1 MLTISNDKG
10 ITSAH
15 VLNYGT
21 LPHEFRPI
29 TNITKWV
36 VLRENV
42 SAYLEIRVNGEV
54 ILSRANG
61 TIASGI
67 WLVISEAYI

>member
-1 MLTISNDKG
+1 MLIISNDKG
-10 ITSAH
+10 ITSAN

-21 LPHEFRPI
+21 LPLEFRPV

-36 VLRENV
+36 ILRENV

-67 WLVISEAYI
+67 WLVISEVYI